1 MNTLLVSLSLAATA
15 AFAVPDE
22 WRVLLEQGQQF
33 RHAGRHQDAAE
44 AFLGAARLL
53 ERSGPPDMRLASVL
67 NSLAVEYDD
76 LARYPD
82 AAATYSRALG
92 ILERVRGKD
101 NGDYA
106 QTLANLGAVHSTMG
120 STARGER
127 MMTEAIAIFDSVEP
141 ADERAA
147 VCRNMLGQS
156 MLHARRLTEAE
167 PLFEQ
172 ARRALGAG
180 PLPDSGR
187 LASVLN
193 NLGMVRRFQG
203 RHDEAIVF
211 LQQSIARLEAEF
223 GPDHPLL
230 ARTLNN
236 AAAEYALAGRSR
248 EAEAAFR
255 RSAAIAESTLGPSHP
270 LLGHVLANYARLLR
284 DTGRKPESKRLEAQ
298 AREILRDSGRRNGA
312 GMTVDAAAF
321 ATP

>member
-1 MNTLLVSLSLAATA
+1 MNRFAVCLSLAATA
-15 AFAVPDE
+15 AFAEPDE
-22 WRVLLEQGQQF
+22 WHVLLERGQQF

-44 AFLGAARLL
+44 AFRGAAQLL
-53 ERSGPPDMRLASVL
+53 ERSGPPDMRLASAL

-82 AAATYSRALG
+82 AQTTYSRALG
-92 ILERVRGKD
+92 ILERLRGKD

-106 QTLANLGAVHSTMG
+106 QTLANLGALYSTTG
-120 STARGER
+120 RTTRGER
-127 MMTEAIAIFDSVEP
+127 MMTEAIAIFDSLAP

-156 MLHARRLTEAE
+156 MLHAHRLTEAE

-172 ARRALGAG
+172 ARSRLEAM
-180 PLPDSGR
+180 PLPDTGR

-193 NLGMVRRFQG
+193 NLAMVRRFQG

-236 AAAEYALAGRSR
+236 EAAEYALAGRPR
-248 EAEAAFR
+248 EAEAAYR
-255 RSAAIAESTLGPSHP
+255 HSAAIAEGTLGPDHP
-270 LLGHVLANYARLLR
+270 LLGHVLANYARFLR
-284 DTGRKPESKRLEAQ
+284 DTGRKPESKRLAAQ
-298 AREILRDSGRRNGA
+298 SREILRDSGRRNGA
-312 GMTVDAAAF
+312 GMTMDAAAF